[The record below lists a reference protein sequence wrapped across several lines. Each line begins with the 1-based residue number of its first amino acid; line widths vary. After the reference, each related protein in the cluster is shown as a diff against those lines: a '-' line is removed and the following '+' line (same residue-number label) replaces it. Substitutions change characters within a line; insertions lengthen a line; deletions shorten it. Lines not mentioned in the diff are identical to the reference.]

1 MSADQITA
9 ILAAAWRCPYRLG
22 GDLRSRLTLGKAA
35 AVGAM
40 LALGTALGLWI
51 GNRSAAGMDGVVAV
65 PQMQSAE
72 GKHSGSSALTEVP
85 RRADDKKRSFVLDDL
100 AGTRHDLSHTP
111 GRVVLVHFF
120 ATWCEP
126 CREELPMLER
136 LLERS
141 ENSALAVFAVSVGE
155 PDDRVRRFFEL
166 MPIKIPVVLDR
177 DREVAKTW
185 RIETLPTTYVLD
197 RDLEPRLM
205 VEGEF
210 VWDRVEPEQLLDAV
224 LSVR

>member
-1 MSADQITA
+1 MSANQITA
-9 ILAAAWRCPYRLG
+9 LAAAGRYAQRSG
-22 GDLRSRLTLGKAA
+22 ADLRARFPLGRAA
-35 AVGAM
+35 AVCAIV
-40 LALGTALGLWI
+40 ALGSSFWLWI
-51 GNRSAAGMDGVVAV
+51 GNRSVAALDGVAAV
-65 PQMQSAE
+65 PQMQNAKE
-72 GKHSGSSALTEVP
+72 NHPGSPSLIEVP
-85 RRADDKKRSFVLDDL
+85 RRRDDNKPSFVLDDL
-100 AGTRHDLSHTP
+100 AGTRRDLSHTP
-111 GRVVLVHFF
+111 GKIVLVHFF

-136 LLERS
+136 LLERGK
-141 ENSALAVFAVSVGE
+141 NSALAVFAVSVGE

-177 DREVAKTW
+177 DRDVAKTW

-197 RDLEPRLM
+197 CDLEPRLM

-224 LSVR
+224 VSVR